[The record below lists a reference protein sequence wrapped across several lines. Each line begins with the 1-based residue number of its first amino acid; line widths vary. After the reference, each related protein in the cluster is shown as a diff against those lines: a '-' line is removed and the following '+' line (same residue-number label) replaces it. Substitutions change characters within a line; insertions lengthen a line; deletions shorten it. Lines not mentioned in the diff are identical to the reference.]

1 MATEEVV
8 VAPAA
13 EGEKVQSGINLF
25 NRWSYDEIQIVDI
38 SVQDYITATAAQ
50 HPTYMPHTAGRYQ
63 AKRFRKA
70 QYPICNIR

>member
-25 NRWSYDEIQIVDI
+25 NRWSYDEIQ
-38 SVQDYITATAAQ
+38 Y
-50 HPTYMPHTAGRYQ
+50 
-63 AKRFRKA
+63 
-70 QYPICNIR
+70 C